1 MNQYVLVLSVSGRGT
16 HHIWLVGPLQATL
29 MYSESGRIESVLLK
43 LDFQ

>member
-29 MYSESGRIESVLLK
+29 MYSEMHSLIG
-43 LDFQ
+43 